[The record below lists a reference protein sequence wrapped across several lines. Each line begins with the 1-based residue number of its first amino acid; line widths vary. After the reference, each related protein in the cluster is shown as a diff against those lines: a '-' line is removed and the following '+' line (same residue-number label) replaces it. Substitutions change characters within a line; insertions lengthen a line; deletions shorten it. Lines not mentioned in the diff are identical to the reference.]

1 MSGNLVT
8 KKYEASINEAIL
20 KWMVYFMENP
30 KITWMITRGNTPCID
45 CFWKMFLHF
54 LIKTEATWLP
64 QLPICFF
71 PAAQWPSPS
80 QIQHALCLLAASKRP
95 RHHAAP
101 CGSMMHKLSLW
112 IEFQCDFQVVSR
124 FFKIFSNF
132 FKIHPD
138 VLRLFRGNLPTFPNL
153 RGPRAICA

>member
-1 MSGNLVT
+1 
-8 KKYEASINEAIL
+8 
-20 KWMVYFMENP
+20 
-30 KITWMITRGNTPCID
+30 
-45 CFWKMFLHF
+45 MFLHF

-112 IEFQCDFQVVSR
+112 IAFQCDFSSCL
-124 FFKIFSNF
+124 KIFQDF
-132 FKIHPD
+132 FQFLQDSSRCFTTVPRKSANLPQPSGPPGH
-138 VLRLFRGNLPTFPNL
+138 LRLSAVARLVGRIGL
-153 RGPRAICA
+153 RDRPID